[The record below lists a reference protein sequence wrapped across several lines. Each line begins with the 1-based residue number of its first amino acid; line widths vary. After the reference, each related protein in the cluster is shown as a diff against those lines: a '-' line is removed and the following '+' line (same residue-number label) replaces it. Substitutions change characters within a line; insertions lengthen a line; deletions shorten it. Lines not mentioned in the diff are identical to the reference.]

1 MDFVGNPHDNFWGV
15 FHRNGDF
22 SFWTSPNLE
31 QHVVFSSV
39 VTLRFLLEAPFLQ
52 LQEDPVREAELN
64 VRRFEELWEQSG
76 KMDEEIKTMQEQHDA
91 MGVLEFL
98 DSLA

>member
-1 MDFVGNPHDNFWGV
+1 MV
-15 FHRNGDF
+15 
-22 SFWTSPNLE
+22 NLE
-31 QHVVFSSV
+31 EHVVFSSV